1 MKSGWRLWLLLM
13 MIGVILVGF
22 ILSGSDLFEQN
33 QPVVMNGIAAPPL
46 PTLVPEQVALGQ
58 TIYAQSCAACHGVNL
73 EGKPNWKVTL
83 PDGSLPPPPHDSSGH
98 TWHHADELLLDI
110 IANGGDPSNNS
121 QMPAFNDKLTGEQ
134 MTSVLDFM
142 KSKWGQE
149 EREFQWW
156 MSTVGDQQ

>member
-1 MKSGWRLWLLLM
+1 M